1 MRWTR
6 PSCRGKSKRE
16 RERAVGEEEEEEEEE
31 YPVQICSAAVNLMKG
46 ISSSG
51 SHPIVPV
58 AWHWIDDHLPT

>member
-16 RERAVGEEEEEEEEE
+16 RAVGEEEEEE